1 MKDYEGRQAFEFFVD
16 VGRKCRR
23 APTSEMTLELAW
35 TWAAKVKSYLGG
47 YESAWPAHG
56 VGAGEWGVWR
66 RECWEGTGGSRKNR
80 VWHRGCALLPE
91 ECPVGERETLVCVGK
106 ITSSGKTWIDGV
118 WTGQQPGGQ
127 RIGELQLSAGSFLSL
142 WTMSRRPDGP
152 PAKGNLVLKKKKPR
166 APYTGCSHTYVV
178 GIQTDRPLPAPDGFP
193 PWPTLLA

>member
-1 MKDYEGRQAFEFFVD
+1 MKGGRHLSSLWMWVEN
-16 VGRKCRR
+16 VGEPPPRR
-23 APTSEMTLELAW
+23 WHWSWPEHEQQKLKAIW
-35 TWAAKVKSYLGG
+35 
-47 YESAWPAHG
+47 WPAHG

-127 RIGELQLSAGSFLSL
+127 HIGELQLSAGSFLSL